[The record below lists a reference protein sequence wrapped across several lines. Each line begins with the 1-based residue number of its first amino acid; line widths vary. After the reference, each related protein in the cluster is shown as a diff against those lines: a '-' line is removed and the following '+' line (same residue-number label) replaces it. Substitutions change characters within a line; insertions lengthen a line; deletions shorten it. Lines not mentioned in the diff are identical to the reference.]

1 MMDDELKLRLRQA
14 NGQRRDE
21 RRDAAENRALL
32 LATAERLFA
41 EKGVAAVKMAEIAAT
56 AGVGKGTLYRRFSNK
71 GELCLGLM
79 DTRLRAFQD
88 VQLAKMRE
96 LTAAGASYLEQLA
109 HFLEALVTFTAE
121 HMPLLCEVQQY
132 SQSMDEG
139 EVERPHYWQYMT
151 VHGLLQRAVRAG
163 EMRPEVDVA
172 YTAEA
177 LLAPLNAQT
186 FRFQLEQ
193 LAFTPAR
200 IQAGLRGLVAALGTV
215 NIESAKVSRNESSVL
230 PAKS

>member
-1 MMDDELKLRLRQA
+1 MKDEIRLRLIQA
-14 NGQRRDE
+14 DGRRRDE

-41 EKGVAAVKMAEIAAT
+41 EKGVAAVNMAEIAAT

-79 DTRLRAFQD
+79 DNRLRAFQD
-88 VQLAKMRE
+88 LQLAEMRQ
-96 LTAAGASYLEQLA
+96 LTASGITYLEQLA
-109 HFLEALVTFTAE
+109 RFLEALVTFTAE
-121 HMPLLCEVQQY
+121 HMPLLCEVEQY
-132 SQSMDEG
+132 SQSLDEE
-139 EVERPHYWQYMT
+139 EVERPHFWQYMT

-163 EMRPEVDVA
+163 EVQSDLDTGYV
-172 YTAEA
+172 AEA

-186 FRFQLEQ
+186 FRFQLGH

-200 IQAGLRGLVAALGTV
+200 IQAGLRVMVEALGV
-215 NIESAKVSRNESSVL
+215 A
-230 PAKS
+230 P

>member
-1 MMDDELKLRLRQA
+1 MVDDQIQLRLGDGR
-14 NGQRRDE
+14 RRDE
-21 RRDAAENRALL
+21 RRDAAQNRALL

-41 EKGVAAVKMAEIAAT
+41 EKGVGAVNMAEIAAT

-79 DTRLRAFQD
+79 DNRLRAFQD
-88 VQLAKMRE
+88 VQLAEMRE
-96 LTAAGASYLEQLA
+96 LTASKVPYLEQLA
-109 HFLEALVTFTAE
+109 RFLEALVAFTGE

-132 SQSMDEG
+132 SQSLDEE
-139 EVERPHYWQYMT
+139 EVERPHFWQYMT
-151 VHGLLQRAVRAG
+151 VHGLLQRAIRAG
-163 EMRPEVDVA
+163 EVRADLDAA

-193 LAFTPAR
+193 LAFTRVR
-200 IQAGLRGLVAALGTV
+200 IQAGLRVLVKALQS
-215 NIESAKVSRNESSVL
+215 SA
-230 PAKS
+230 